1 MNNLD
6 NLDISLL
13 PGDIQKYCRIIGIDN
28 YLKLSEAAGGK
39 KIYIPKKDGI
49 LKYFAMGEILKEHQA
64 GVTVA
69 ALSQKYGISERT
81 IYKHIKK

>member
-1 MNNLD
+1 MD
-6 NLDISLL
+6 NLDKLNISLL

-49 LKYFAMGEILKEHQA
+49 LKYFYIEKILKEHQE

-69 ALSQKYGISERT
+69 TLSQKYGISERT
-81 IYKHIKK
+81 IYNHIKK